1 LIEAA
6 EFVRTIEMRQDLKIT
21 CVEEVAYHMGFIDRE
36 RLLTLARHL
45 GRRDYARYLENLP
58 EHDR

>member
-1 LIEAA
+1 M
-6 EFVRTIEMRQDLKIT
+6 RTIEMRQGFKIA

-45 GRRDYARYLENLP
+45 GSGDYARYLKSLP
-58 EHDR
+58 GSGS